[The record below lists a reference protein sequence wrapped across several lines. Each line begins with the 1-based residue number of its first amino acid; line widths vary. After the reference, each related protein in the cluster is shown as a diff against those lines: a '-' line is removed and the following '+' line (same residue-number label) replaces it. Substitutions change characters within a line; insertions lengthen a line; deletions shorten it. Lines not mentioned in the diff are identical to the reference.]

1 MDEMCILGAEL
12 AQELVKAGFELLRVQ
27 QGKYADYYY
36 FRDTTELEEYL
47 IKLYP

>member
-12 AQELVKAGFELLRVQ
+12 AQELVKAGFELVRIQ

-36 FRDTTELEEYL
+36 FVDTTELEEYI
-47 IKLYP
+47 IKLFD

>member
-1 MDEMCILGAEL
+1 MEEMCILGAEL

-36 FRDTTELEEYL
+36 FTDTVELEEYL
-47 IKLYP
+47 VKLFP